1 MKEFTYV
8 IKADEGLHARPAGI
22 LLKKCAA
29 YKSKITIFK
38 GEKSAEATRLMKVMS
53 LGAKKGDEVLVRV
66 EGEDEDSVFEEVK
79 AFFEAEF

>member
-1 MKEFTYV
+1 MKEFSYV
-8 IKADEGLHARPAGI
+8 ITEPEGLHARPAGV
-22 LLKKCAA
+22 LLKKCAG
-29 YKSKITIFK
+29 YKSKVTIIK

-53 LGAKKGDEVLVRV
+53 LGAKQGDEVLVRV